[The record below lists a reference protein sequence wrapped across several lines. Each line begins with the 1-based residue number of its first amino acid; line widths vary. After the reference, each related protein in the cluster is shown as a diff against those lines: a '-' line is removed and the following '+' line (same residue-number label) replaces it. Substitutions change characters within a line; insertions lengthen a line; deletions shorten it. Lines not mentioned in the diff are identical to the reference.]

1 MRQNFPNFA
10 IYSSNRIPIIIKI
23 NKQPQPL
30 FSLFVGGVGGFGPA
44 RKSNGENSNGEP
56 NKLSE

>member
-30 FSLFVGGVGGFGPA
+30 FSLFVGGVGFSNP
-44 RKSNGENSNGEP
+44 NGENLNGEP